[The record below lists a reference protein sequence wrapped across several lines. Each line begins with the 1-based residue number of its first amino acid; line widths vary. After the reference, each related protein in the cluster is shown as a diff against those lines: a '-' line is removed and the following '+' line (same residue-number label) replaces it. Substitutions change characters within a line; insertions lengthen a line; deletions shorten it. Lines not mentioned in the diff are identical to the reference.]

1 MLELADSKPAPLR
14 RLVFPSGEPFIKV
27 AGRLCLELIA
37 RLSDD
42 LDDWAGRDAWEDEE
56 DAEEEEEE
64 WSRFGEEGLD
74 RLAQGLGGKTVLPAV
89 WPDVKALLE
98 GDSWKG
104 KYAGLMCVPLRALL
118 APASLYPGRLTAPPS
133 SCIDHQGHLEYCR
146 GRCERD
152 GAAARPRA
160 LADCDARQ
168 RRAPARPLRACPLH
182 RPALHRL

>member
-1 MLELADSKPAPLR
+1 MQVLPSLAPDAQCTALQNLTTLSSSYPDLFKPHLATFLPFLLTISHPPPLSTPADLEELSIDLDGPAQAALEIVLELADSKPAPLR
-14 RLVFPSGEPFIKV
+14 RLVLSSGEPFIK
-27 AGRLCLELIA
+27 AAARLCLELIA

-98 GDSWKG
+98 GESWKG
-104 KYAGLMCVPLRALL
+104 KYAGLM
-118 APASLYPGRLTAPPS
+118 
-133 SCIDHQGHLEYCR
+133 
-146 GRCERD
+146 
-152 GAAARPRA
+152 
-160 LADCDARQ
+160 
-168 RRAPARPLRACPLH
+168 
-182 RPALHRL
+182 